1 MTRCSAMLAII
12 VTCLMCV
19 GVAAE
24 TPKAVITGPKEAR
37 CGALVVLDAT
47 ESVGTSR
54 LWLLAVSP
62 DETSFLP
69 VESGQKCIFAS
80 PVAGRYQFVLV
91 VAGTNTNGG
100 AAAEMATHTVQLTGI
115 TPPPTPPPDP
125 TDPPLPSPATAV
137 TYVFEKDQHSPPRAV
152 QAALDR
158 INAAGSVVASIFE
171 QDSTSGTGQV
181 PAQYRAALAAAKAA
195 GLPCLVVTAGDQVL
209 RVVKNPQ
216 TEADVTEALQ

>member
-24 TPKAVITGPKEAR
+24 TPKAVITGPKDAR
-37 CGALVVLDAT
+37 CGSLVVLDAT

-69 VESGQKCIFAS
+69 VESGLKCIFAS

-125 TDPPLPSPATAV
+125 TDPPLPKATAV
-137 TYVFEKDQHSPPRAV
+137 IYVYEKDQHSPPRAV

-171 QDSTSGTGQV
+171 QDATSGTGQV

-209 RVVKNPQ
+209 RVVTNPQ
-216 TEADVTEALQ
+216 TEADVSEALK